1 MEKIKYTLTL
11 EDCRDYVKY
20 QRKIPRLKK
29 YVFKQFMPLI
39 ILFVLII
46 LFSLAMEI
54 SFFFKAFHYV
64 SGEYAMSFSELLKT
78 DFSALLLEGIA
89 DHFWNMNLPI
99 LLIWAVIFGTAWFIS
114 KNDIF
119 HAESSKIYKGLKNQS
134 LDIEITPQ
142 EDGLYCKGK
151 NVSALYKWKDILDI
165 YDTKKSYL
173 AYVGE
178 CSALIIPKR
187 AFPQQEES
195 ESFYNYVNDKLNS
208 K

>member
-11 EDCRDYVKY
+11 DDCRDYVKY

-99 LLIWAVIFGTAWFIS
+99 LLIWAVIFCTAWLIS

-119 HAESSKIYKGLKNQS
+119 HAESSKIYKGLKTS
-134 LDIEITPQ
+134 LLILKLLLKKTVYIAKVKMCL
-142 EDGLYCKGK
+142 LYISGK
-151 NVSALYKWKDILDI
+151 IFLIFMIQKNHILHMLVKVPHLLFLNEPFHS
-165 YDTKKSYL
+165 KKNPNLS
-173 AYVGE
+173 
-178 CSALIIPKR
+178 IIM
-187 AFPQQEES
+187 
-195 ESFYNYVNDKLNS
+195 
-208 K
+208 

>member
-11 EDCRDYVKY
+11 DDCRDYVKY

-99 LLIWAVIFGTAWFIS
+99 LLIWAVIFCTAWFIS

-178 CSALIIPKR
+178 SSALIIPKR

>member
-11 EDCRDYVKY
+11 DDCRDYVKY

-99 LLIWAVIFGTAWFIS
+99 LLIWAVIFCTAWLIS

-165 YDTKKSYL
+165 YDTKNHILHMLVKVPHLLFLNEPFHSKKNPNL
-173 AYVGE
+173 
-178 CSALIIPKR
+178 SIIM
-187 AFPQQEES
+187 
-195 ESFYNYVNDKLNS
+195 
-208 K
+208 